1 MSKETEFTT
10 KDGWKVKIDNEVL
23 EKMSKETKDRPRVED
38 INKCSTPADIAEYLE
53 DNPFGEKQVE
63 YMQTVNPHLT
73 AFRVDEIL
81 NHALYKP
88 TNLNFTQYQL
98 KLQEYE
104 AEPRAYSVL
113 LRIMEIR
120 FSLERLDL

>member
-1 MSKETEFTT
+1 MSKEAKRE
-10 KDGWKVKIDNEVL
+10 
-23 EKMSKETKDRPRVED
+23 RVED
-38 INKCSTPADIAEYLE
+38 INKCDTPASVGEYLE
-53 DNPFGEKQVE
+53 DNPFGEKTVE
-63 YMQTVNPHLT
+63 YMITVNPHL
-73 AFRVDEIL
+73 RIYDVDNVL

-98 KLQEYE
+98 KLQTME
-104 AEPRAYSVL
+104 APPRAYSVL